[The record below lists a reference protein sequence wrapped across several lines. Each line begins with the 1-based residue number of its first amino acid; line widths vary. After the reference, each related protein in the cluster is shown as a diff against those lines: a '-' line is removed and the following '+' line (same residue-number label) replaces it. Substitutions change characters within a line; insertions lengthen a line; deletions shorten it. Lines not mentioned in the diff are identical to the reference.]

1 MGGLDGIGFGPSGTV
16 RTYWEVVMAKNTGN
30 RKRVGLLRNRFQ
42 KFNPLTG
49 LWGKYDTR
57 GKFVVGGLP
66 MQ

>member
-1 MGGLDGIGFGPSGTV
+1 
-16 RTYWEVVMAKNTGN
+16 MAKNTGN